1 MRTRALFLSH
11 FSLCTCLM
19 VFTLSLAMG
28 APPEV
33 TTEEESG
40 IFTVHGLVHDEV
52 GRPIVGMP
60 ILCWWDSE
68 SRGRQAIS
76 KEEGRFTLI
85 GIPRE
90 AKTLRCWSPGGDTY
104 LEYEDHS
111 ACRCKERHYYHRRA
125 EDRPDPGGG
134 DQQFQRLADPPC
146 PGGGDRCPRRHR
158 QGLGERQWSGP
169 CQKPQGWRGNNQVR
183 RRWVSREANRS

>member
-1 MRTRALFLSH
+1 MRTRALFLSS
-11 FSLCTCLM
+11 FSLFTCLVM
-19 VFTLSLAMG
+19 VVTSSLAMG

-40 IFTVHGLVHDEV
+40 IFTVHGIVQDEV

-60 ILCWWDSE
+60 ILCWWDLE

-90 AKTLRCWSPGGDTY
+90 AKTLRCWTPGGDTY
-104 LEYEDHS
+104 AGYEDK
-111 ACRCKERHYYHRRA
+111 CL
-125 EDRPDPGGG
+125 PM
-134 DQQFQRLADPPC
+134 
-146 PGGGDRCPRRHR
+146 
-158 QGLGERQWSGP
+158 QGAPLLSL
-169 CQKPQGWRGNNQVR
+169 
-183 RRWVSREANRS
+183 